1 MKRGETMSLDG
12 EKKKITRAVDGVA
25 GDMLDINRR
34 IFDKPELCY
43 QEKFARQALADYL
56 SSNGFSV
63 TTPAGWPPTSF
74 IARHGK
80 AKTPSVAI
88 LAEYDALPQIGH
100 ACGHSMIAA
109 AGCGAATAIVKA
121 APGHAGSLLVIGT
134 PAEEGGGGKIKM
146 LAKGAFKG
154 VDAAIMIHPS
164 NKTRAVARMY
174 AISHLT
180 FEFRGKAAHAAAF
193 PDKGVNALDAG
204 VLFYN
209 AVSALR
215 QQLKAEARVHG
226 IFTHGGDAPNIIPE
240 RVEMKFYVRALDYGY
255 FREVER
261 KVVECAH
268 GSARAAGCKLK
279 ITKGEAEY
287 APFYPSY
294 PMGRIFRENM
304 KTLGIAEDSFSETE
318 EIGSSDIGNLS
329 QVLPTLHPEFRVGD
343 KGEVNH
349 SRDFLTAVVS
359 KNGAA
364 AMIAMTKAMAL
375 TVYDLLAKPA
385 LMAEVK
391 KEFMAA
397 TRKGSGRR

>member
-1 MKRGETMSLDG
+1 MSLDG

>member
-1 MKRGETMSLDG
+1 MSLDG
-12 EKKKITRAVDGVA
+12 ERKKITQAVDGVA

-34 IFDKPELCY
+34 IFDKPEICY
-43 QEKFARQALADYL
+43 QEKFARQTLADYL
-56 SSNGFSV
+56 SSRGFSV
-63 TTPAGWPPTSF
+63 TTPKGWPPTSF

-80 AKTPSVAI
+80 AKAPAVAI
-88 LAEYDALPQIGH
+88 LAEYDALPEIGH

-121 APGHAGSLLVIGT
+121 APGHPGSLLVIGT

-174 AISHLT
+174 AISHLA

-193 PDKGVNALDAG
+193 PDQGVNALDAG

-215 QQLKAEARVHG
+215 QQLKPEARVHG

-240 RVEMKFYVRALDYGY
+240 RVEMKFYARALDYGY

-261 KVVECAH
+261 KVIECAH

-279 ITKGEAEY
+279 IKKGEAEY
-287 APFYPSY
+287 APFSPNY

-343 KGEVNH
+343 RGEINH

-359 KNGAA
+359 KSGAA

-375 TVYDLLAKPA
+375 TVYDLLTTPA

-391 KEFMAA
+391 KEFKAA
-397 TRKGSGRR
+397 TRKGSGRK